1 MGVNRMAID
10 PDVGI
15 PDLVRRLGDDS
26 KRLLSDEVLLAK
38 LEVKD
43 SVRMAGQATMWLGIS
58 LGIGVVAMV
67 ALTLLVTTLIGRLSA
82 GHMWIGAVVTG
93 ILELIVGAWMIKRG
107 ISAFAEPSYTL
118 EETRESLTETT
129 DWARTVSS

>member
-10 PDVGI
+10 PNVGV
-15 PDLVRRLGDDS
+15 PDLVRRLTDDS

-43 SVRMAGQATMWLGIS
+43 SVRTAGRATLWLGIA
-58 LGIGVVAMV
+58 LAIGAVAMV
-67 ALTLLVTTLIGRLSA
+67 ALTLLVATLIGRLSA
-82 GHMWIGAVVTG
+82 GHMWIGAIVTG
-93 ILELIVGAWMIKRG
+93 VVELIVAAWMIKRG
-107 ISAFAEPSYTL
+107 IGAFAEPSYTF

-129 DWARTVSS
+129 DWVETARS

>member
-1 MGVNRMAID
+1 MGVHRMAVD

-43 SVRMAGQATMWLGIS
+43 SVRTAGQATMWLGIA
-58 LGIGVVAMV
+58 LGIGVVAIV
-67 ALTLLVTTLIGRLSA
+67 ALTLLVSTLIGRLSA
-82 GHMWIGAVVTG
+82 GHMWIGALVTG
-93 ILELIVGAWMIKRG
+93 VLELIVGAWMIKTG

-118 EETRESLTETT
+118 EETRESLTETS
-129 DWARTVSS
+129 DWARAAST

>member
-1 MGVNRMAID
+1 MGVHRMAVD

-43 SVRMAGQATMWLGIS
+43 SVRTAGQATMWLGIA
-58 LGIGVVAMV
+58 LGIGVVAIV
-67 ALTLLVTTLIGRLSA
+67 ALTLLVSTLIGRLSA
-82 GHMWIGAVVTG
+82 GHMWIGALVTG
-93 ILELIVGAWMIKRG
+93 VLELIVGAWMIKRG

-118 EETRESLTETT
+118 EETRESLTETS
-129 DWARTVSS
+129 DWARAAST